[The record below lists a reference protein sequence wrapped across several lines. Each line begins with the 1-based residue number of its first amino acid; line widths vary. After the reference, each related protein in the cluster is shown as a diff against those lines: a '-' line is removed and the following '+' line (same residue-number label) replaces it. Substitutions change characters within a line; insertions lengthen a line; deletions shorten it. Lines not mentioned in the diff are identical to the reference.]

1 MTGSLRPVETQG
13 SGIGAAGFDNTV
25 YTIYAQYMDM
35 HSELSI
41 SRADSRPMYLQIIEQ
56 IKRRIATGDWPP
68 GTEMPSIRQLAV
80 ALSVSVITVKRA
92 YRDLEKEGVIMTRHG
107 KGSMVALDADAGAR
121 LVEQDLQRVLGQ
133 AIELGAL
140 LGYSPQE
147 LASRLLAAAGESR
160 GEEE

>member
-1 MTGSLRPVETQG
+1 
-13 SGIGAAGFDNTV
+13 
-25 YTIYAQYMDM
+25 M

-41 SRADSRPMYLQIIEQ
+41 SRSDGRPMYLQIIEQ
-56 IKRRIATGDWPP
+56 IKRRIASGDWPP

-121 LVEQDLQRVLGQ
+121 LIEEDLQRVLGQ
-133 AIELGAL
+133 AVELGAL

-147 LASRLLAAAGESR
+147 LAACLLAAAGKAGG
-160 GEEE
+160 GEE